1 MNNQI
6 TLEDSWHEQLAVK
19 VVRKDFMG
27 QSRYYLELFVNNY
40 LYFDYSRLN
49 DGDGGSNDF
58 DILTTDSCDYNW
70 LVLNEGGWDFK
81 VHYTYNG
88 YYGDTMVRNFVYFTK
103 DYDNKFGLNGSI
115 AYGKVSFFK
124 YDYNDIIEDDVQNFI
139 DAFLDA
145 TSNCDNT
152 GETNNL
158 TEEDWLLAK
167 RAFEAL
173 GPDAQGYLANMTYNH
188 NQEASGSA
196 ANIVD
201 RYDYIIAKYDFEDF
215 MLRKLVNT
223 YVNHY
228 SSNSQVFNSLI
239 SNDNDSFM
247 VLTVIVGVVSSF
259 VGLLFYFQYKKKH
272 Q

>member
-1 MNNQI
+1 M
-6 TLEDSWHEQLAVK
+6 
-19 VVRKDFMG
+19 
-27 QSRYYLELFVNNY
+27 
-40 LYFDYSRLN
+40 
-49 DGDGGSNDF
+49 
-58 DILTTDSCDYNW
+58 
-70 LVLNEGGWDFK
+70 
-81 VHYTYNG
+81 
-88 YYGDTMVRNFVYFTK
+88 
-103 DYDNKFGLNGSI
+103 
-115 AYGKVSFFK
+115 
-124 YDYNDIIEDDVQNFI
+124 
-139 DAFLDA
+139 
-145 TSNCDNT
+145 
-152 GETNNL
+152 
-158 TEEDWLLAK
+158 TENDWLLAK

-188 NQEASGSA
+188 NQEVSGSA

-228 SSNSQVFNSLI
+228 SGNSHVFNSLI

-259 VGLLFYFQYKKKH
+259 AGLLFYFQYKKKH